1 MEASSASDHQHF
13 WLLLILQTPVARWA
27 GANVMYMQIRIRTLY
42 LHTVHA
48 HCVCTLYMHGCRN
61 TLEGGGGSARLGKR
75 SKQPMAQLVEVD
87 IPGGPAERVRAPV
100 ARDANVDPYIGK
112 HIM

>member
-1 MEASSASDHQHF
+1 MEASSASNHQHF
-13 WLLLILQTPVARWA
+13 WLLLRLQDPIGRWA
-27 GANVMYMQIRIRTLY
+27 GAVVMYMQIQI
-42 LHTVHA
+42 
-48 HCVCTLYMHGCRN
+48 CTLYIHGCRN

-100 ARDANVDPYIGK
+100 ARDASIDPYIGRQ
-112 HIM
+112 IM

>member
-1 MEASSASDHQHF
+1 
-13 WLLLILQTPVARWA
+13 
-27 GANVMYMQIRIRTLY
+27 MQIRMCTLCAWLQDLIGRGPGATPMQIR
-42 LHTVHA
+42 
-48 HCVCTLYMHGCRN
+48 VCTLCMHGCRN

-100 ARDANVDPYIGK
+100 AGDANVDPHIGR

>member
-1 MEASSASDHQHF
+1 
-13 WLLLILQTPVARWA
+13 
-27 GANVMYMQIRIRTLY
+27 
-42 LHTVHA
+42 
-48 HCVCTLYMHGCRN
+48 MHGCRN

-100 ARDANVDPYIGK
+100 ARDASIDPYIGR